1 MDKGKGKTTY
11 VRKNMKSHKKTTI
24 YTFMDDDIDGTDY
37 QVRDI
42 VEIRRI
48 ALEGARRVNDI
59 AKTTGESKYI
69 VRLNI

>member
-11 VRKNMKSHKKTTI
+11 VRKNMNSHKKTTI

-42 VEIRRI
+42 VEIRRT

-59 AKTTGESKYI
+59 AKTIGESKYI
-69 VRLNI
+69 VRINI